1 MSKVQYSSR
10 RRRDFG
16 PGSPIVGRRRGY
28 TLMELLLVMAII
40 VALAA
45 VAGPSFQ
52 GTLRRMSLSSAA
64 DTVRAELTRA
74 HVMAMRTGRIH
85 SFQYENGGTKYKIEP
100 WIGGDD
106 ALESPE
112 GELGATPTPTATTGA
127 ENSEPTLPEG
137 TKFSTGDAA
146 YSSRSQR
153 VEEEVMGMSGAGAN
167 WSRPILFYP
176 DGSSGDAFIVVGN
189 EYNAGIRVDLRGITA
204 SVRVGQISDLR
215 TLESDSTLA
224 VQ

>member
-1 MSKVQYSSR
+1 MR
-10 RRRDFG
+10 NRG
-16 PGSPIVGRRRGY
+16 RGY

-45 VAGPSFQ
+45 VSAPAFT

-85 SFQYENGGTKYKIEP
+85 AFQYEIGGGKYKIEP

-106 ALESPE
+106 ALESPD
-112 GELGATPTPTATTGA
+112 GEQGAQPAPAATTHA
-127 ENSEPTLPEG
+127 EDSEPTLPDG

-153 VEEEVMGMSGAGAN
+153 VEEEVMGTSSSAAN

-176 DGSSGDAFIVVGN
+176 DGSAGDAFIVVGN

-204 SVRVGQISDLR
+204 SVRVGQISDLT

-224 VQ
+224 LQ